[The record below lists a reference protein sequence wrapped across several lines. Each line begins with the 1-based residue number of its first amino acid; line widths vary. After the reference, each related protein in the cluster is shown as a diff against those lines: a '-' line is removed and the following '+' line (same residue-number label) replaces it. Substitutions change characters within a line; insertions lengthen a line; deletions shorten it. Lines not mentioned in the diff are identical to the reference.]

1 MWLRCLHQSFWLFS
15 KDAFDHLVSF
25 RPQRYRQNPR
35 GTKRRLRLS
44 FSLNDVNQHNHKH
57 TPRRKN
63 QPDPL
68 TQVSRLPKPSCR
80 CSTQGRQRHN
90 SAAPLSDPAYMRHT
104 DEVSSNCAKI
114 FCASSKLLRYC
125 HISRVR
131 TCASGRGAVPAAP
144 IPAWHVCR
152 LQDSPGTAR
161 RRLPTWLTD
170 WKDSAA
176 IRKHGRDF
184 RRPQPLIHGCSV

>member
-131 TCASGRGAVPAAP
+131 TCASWPGRGAGRADP
-144 IPAWHVCR
+144 R
-152 LQDSPGTAR
+152 LA
-161 RRLPTWLTD
+161 RLPPAGFARNGPSKAPHMVNGLERLRCYSETWARFSKASTI
-170 WKDSAA
+170 DSW
-176 IRKHGRDF
+176 
-184 RRPQPLIHGCSV
+184 L